1 LSRFHKGGEFDT
13 PGAEP
18 LTQKLLLGASE
29 ARERIKVKCQFATDA
44 IAACYRRRKYE
55 SAGNMHFEQEELG
68 AIDRPGFTPQ

>member
-1 LSRFHKGGEFDT
+1 
-13 PGAEP
+13 
-18 LTQKLLLGASE
+18 
-29 ARERIKVKCQFATDA
+29 VKCQFATDA